1 MISELAIEDAEE
13 LRREGVEVTD
23 RDIIR
28 MNAFALKIERSA
40 FCAEWFA
47 MPRVAFIGD
56 VAIREPTI
64 GHELWIREAGRRFDL
79 SNPETAMLVWS
90 YALAR
95 PCDDLPNPYARFL
108 ETRMRWFA
116 RRRLGKATMRQ
127 LSAALGYAIEGN
139 VSTDGEDSPAKPG
152 QSAGTEAERRE
163 TSIALGVLHDGI
175 EYRIGS
181 PSELRGMTRSEV
193 AAIVAL
199 IRLHKGETTIDAV
212 KSNAQGG
219 YFAVL
224 DEIRERGRAAK

>member
-1 MISELAIEDAEE
+1 MVSELAIEDAEE

-40 FCAEWFA
+40 YCAEWSA

-79 SNPETAMLVWS
+79 SNPETAMLVW
-90 YALAR
+90 
-95 PCDDLPNPYARFL
+95 PNPYARFL

-116 RRRLGKATMRQ
+116 RRRLGKATMSQ

-152 QSAGTEAERRE
+152 RSAGTEAERRE

-175 EYRIGS
+175 EYHIGS

-199 IRLHKGETTIDAV
+199 IRIRKGETTIDAV
-212 KSNAQGG
+212 KSDAKGG